1 MSQAAQNTVQDDPV
15 VQWVTFKLAHETYG
29 INVMK
34 VQEVLRV
41 TDIAPVPG
49 APSYVLGI
57 INLRGHVVT
66 VIDTRERFGLCTEE
80 MTDNS
85 RIVIIEAG
93 KSVIGMLVDSV
104 AEVVYIRE
112 SEIEQTPNVGS
123 DETSRFIQGVCY
135 KNETLLILVEL
146 NRILTGDE
154 WSEIES
160 LSAF

>member
-1 MSQAAQNTVQDDPV
+1 
-15 VQWVTFKLAHETYG
+15 
-29 INVMK
+29 
-34 VQEVLRV
+34 
-41 TDIAPVPG
+41 
-49 APSYVLGI
+49 
-57 INLRGHVVT
+57 
-66 VIDTRERFGLCTEE
+66 